1 MPHALRLQALGVRTG
16 LARLDRGHVDDQA
29 AAGQAVAGTVRAQAK
44 QHLFDHIAVFQQAEG
59 DVGPG
64 ASLARG
70 GANDGSICGQDFGL
84 GLGAVPDTHWVAR
97 LGQAPGHGQAHVAG
111 AQQAQ
116 GHRGGGQGG
125 EGGHGV

>member
-29 AAGQAVAGTVRAQAK
+29 AAGQAVAGAVRAQAK
-44 QHLFDHIAVFQQAEG
+44 QHLFDHIAVFQQAER

-84 GLGAVPDTHWVAR
+84 GLGAVPDAHRVADD
-97 LGQAPGHGQAHVAG
+97 QAAQAMASPCFRSPPTWIRGEAG
-111 AQQAQ
+111 
-116 GHRGGGQGG
+116 RRTL
-125 EGGHGV
+125 V